1 MIGTYEWDLYIV
13 LMIGTY
19 EWDLLYY
26 WVGLI
31 VLMSGTYCINEW
43 DLLY

>member
-1 MIGTYEWDLYIV
+1 VGLIV

-19 EWDLLYY
+19 EWDLLYL
-26 WVGLI
+26 WVELI
-31 VLMSGTYCINEW
+31 VLMIGTYEW